1 MGKYSLEKL
10 GWFNFEQLIGCLLRD
25 IIGPGL
31 SVFSGSYDEGRDATF
46 SGGARFP
53 SYENTTEGEWIFQVK
68 HRHWGT
74 RGVAHVRSELIG
86 TLGKE
91 LEKVCEKHNHKCD
104 FYVFITN
111 CPLTASNKDDL
122 LAIISSQDTIKTGF
136 VFGEADIEQLLDVH
150 PKVVRS
156 FPQIMGIGQLKELL
170 NWGIRQRS
178 LSYLRQVQEELNT
191 FVVTDAYLKALEL
204 LNEQHFCVISGAPK
218 MGKTCTANAIT
229 ASFAASNFTI
239 IDVRSQQDFYD
250 ILDEDEDQLFIC
262 DDVFGDIALNA
273 ERRDDWSRSLSS
285 LLRILGKKHR
295 LLWTARTYI
304 FKEAIEASKLAEE
317 RPSLLAKDNIVVSV
331 NDLRRLEKAMILYNH
346 AKKAQLPERVK
357 EFLRSNCLKIVD
369 HECFAPESIR
379 QLCTG
384 KFTEFV
390 GNDDI
395 NEDDI
400 LAKVDRFLSSPGEA
414 WKRAFKNSSQEEQL
428 LCIELM
434 SNGGDMPFDELRDKY
449 DTWKTEAGATVLSFK
464 DAFDRVEGSFIK
476 RNIKWYGQVN
486 AIFYHPSMR
495 DLLIEIIESDK
506 SIRDTYI
513 QKLSF
518 KEITS
523 LMVGDAVL
531 NDEEGSFEHRIRL
544 NGDEELSML
553 EQHMKGNLLPRME
566 LSDVNS
572 VLSQFKDTVT
582 RTKIEESANPVPAR
596 ILNLVIEA
604 ACSPKFWLKYRERTP
619 NSILYRSWTNFF
631 STLNDVMQHMKE
643 DYIPL
648 YAGQLLERYS
658 DTDSLQ
664 FWELVIAVEK
674 ILPSIAHK
682 HVDFSTRELLRN
694 SLADDVQN
702 AIAYSENE
710 LENDWESRHSWND
723 EYGSVVEDC
732 QRYSVLFP
740 QDDEI
745 ENVDELEYML
755 EKYPPIEPDY
765 DRDDWYETGHRDADD
780 SEIRDIFSD
789 L

>member
-1 MGKYSLEKL
+1 MGKYNLEKL

-25 IIGPGL
+25 TIGPGL

-46 SGGARFP
+46 SGSARFP
-53 SYENTTEGEWIFQVK
+53 GYEDTARGEWIFQVK
-68 HRHWGT
+68 HRQWDTG
-74 RGVAHVRSELIG
+74 GVAHVRSELKSTI
-86 TLGKE
+86 GKE
-91 LEKVCEKHNHKCD
+91 LEKVCEKHKHQCD

-122 LAIISSQDTIKTGF
+122 LAIINSKDTIETGF
-136 VFGEADIEQLLDVH
+136 VFGEVDIEQLLDVH
-150 PKVVRS
+150 PKVVRA
-156 FPQIMGIGQLKELL
+156 FPQIMGIGQLRELV
-170 NWGIRQRS
+170 NWGIGQRS
-178 LSYLRQVQEELNT
+178 LSYLRQVQEELDT
-191 FVVTDAYLKALEL
+191 FVVTYAYLKALEL
-204 LNEQHFCVISGAPK
+204 LNEQHFCIISGAPK
-218 MGKTCTANAIT
+218 MGKTCAANAIA
-229 ASFAASNFTI
+229 ASFAANNFNI

-250 ILDEDEDQLFIC
+250 TLDENENQLFIC

-273 ERRDDWSRSLSS
+273 ERRDDWSRSLAS
-285 LLRILGKKHR
+285 LLRNLGKKHR

-304 FKEAIEASKLAEE
+304 FKEAIDASKLTEE
-317 RPSLLAKDNIVVSV
+317 RPSLPSKDNVVVSV
-331 NDLRRLEKAMILYNH
+331 NDLKRLEKAMILYNH

-357 EFLRSNCLKIVD
+357 EFLRNNCLKIVD
-369 HECFAPESIR
+369 HNCFAPESIR

-384 KFTEFV
+384 KFAEFV
-390 GNDDI
+390 GNDEI
-395 NEDDI
+395 SENEI

-434 SNGGDMPFDELRDKY
+434 SNGGDMPFDELREKY
-449 DTWKTEAGATVLSFK
+449 DTWKTKAGSSVLSFQ

-476 RNIKWYGQVN
+476 RKVNWYGQVN

-513 QKLSF
+513 HKLSF

-523 LMVGDAVL
+523 LMVGDAVSD
-531 NDEEGSFEHRIRL
+531 DEEGSFEHRIRL
-544 NGDEELSML
+544 SSDEELSQL
-553 EQHMKGNLLPRME
+553 EQHMKGKLLPRME

-582 RTKIEESANPVPAR
+582 RTKVEESTNSVPAR
-596 ILNLVIEA
+596 ILNLVVEA
-604 ACSPKFWLKYRERTP
+604 ACSPQFWLKYRERTP
-619 NSILYRSWTNFF
+619 TGILYRAWTYFF
-631 STLNDVMQHMKE
+631 STLNDVIQHMKE

-658 DTDSLQ
+658 DTDSIQ

-710 LENDWESRHSWND
+710 LENDWEIRQSWND

-745 ENVDELEYML
+745 EDVDELESML
-755 EKYPPIEPDY
+755 EKYPLPEPDY
-765 DRDDWYETGHRDADD
+765 DRDDWYETGRRDAVDH
-780 SEIRDIFSD
+780 EIRDIFSD